1 MDWAKLW
8 QDIVNFFSANVWNI
22 IFFFVTLFVGLI
34 IIKIF
39 IFAFRKILNRTKME
53 KIAQNF
59 LVTII
64 KFCLYL
70 ALLLIL
76 LSQIG
81 IQISGILTA
90 ISALLLAIGMALQS
104 NVANLA
110 NGIIIVSNHMFK
122 KGDYIIV
129 KQEDVE
135 GNIVEINFLFTT
147 LMTVDNKKITL
158 PNSAIVNG
166 SVVNLG
172 ANQKRRVDFTFSVAY
187 ESDVEKVKKIVL
199 DVMKSNGKVYLDPEP
214 FCKLKTLGS
223 SSIDFF
229 ANCWV
234 DSTDYWD
241 VYYYVT
247 EWVYNEFKRNKISI
261 PFSQI
266 EVRERKDKPK
276 NIYNRKNLP
285 KRVEKE
291 REEKNTKKI
300 TEILVPKKKK
310 GKIKETELNTRAK
323 EIVNLQKTEKK

>member
-1 MDWAKLW
+1 MDWATLW

-22 IFFFVTLFVGLI
+22 IFFFVTLLVGLI
-34 IIKIF
+34 VIKVF
-39 IFAFRKILNRTKME
+39 IFAFRKILNKTKME

-59 LVTII
+59 LTTTI

-81 IQISGILTA
+81 IQITGVLTA
-90 ISALLLAIGMALQS
+90 ISAVLLAIGMALQS

-129 KQEDVE
+129 DGVE
-135 GNIVEINFLFTT
+135 GSITEINFLFTT
-147 LMTVDNKKITL
+147 LITPDNKKITL
-158 PNSAIVNG
+158 PNSTIVNN
-166 SVVNLG
+166 SVINLG
-172 ANQKRRVDFTFSVAY
+172 ANDKRRVDFTFSVAY
-187 ESDVEKVKKIVL
+187 ESDVEKVKNIII

-214 FCKLKTLGS
+214 FCKLKTLNS

-229 ANCWV
+229 ANCWC
-234 DSTDYWD
+234 DSGDYWE
-241 VYYYVT
+241 VYYYVM

-261 PFSQI
+261 PFNQLEI
-266 EVRERKDKPK
+266 RERKDKPK

-291 REEKNTKKI
+291 REEKSTKKI
-300 TEILVPKKKK
+300 TEILIPKKRKE
-310 GKIKETELNTRAK
+310 KIKETELNARAK